1 MLQPPKTTLE
11 PRTSNVPNNHPPKK
25 LIYIPSSSLKML
37 GNHVIILVISI
48 IIVLIILLIWG
59 SMIGLGACAALAIM
73 RKRNNDDPEIQACP
87 PVTIIVDPPAIKA

>member
-1 MLQPPKTTLE
+1 
-11 PRTSNVPNNHPPKK
+11 
-25 LIYIPSSSLKML
+25 ML

-73 RKRNNDDPEIQACP
+73 RKRNNNDPEIQACP
-87 PVTIIVDPPAIKA
+87 PVTVIVDPPVTKA